1 MNFDEAGVIQLLTGI
16 FGSNH
21 RGVDIGIGD
30 DGAVV
35 KTGDR
40 TVITNDVAVEG
51 THFQTEWSSAFE
63 IGRKITAANLADVYA
78 MGGLPQYLVV
88 ALTLT
93 GDESVDWIEELAQ
106 GIAHEGNSCGA
117 VVVGGDLAKGKN
129 KSISITAIGNVQ
141 SPIKRS
147 GAQVGDGIFL
157 SSLPGWSAA
166 GLAILQSSITSGS
179 ELISD
184 SDYANHAMSEFSA
197 PTVDYVEA
205 VAFASSGAHSLT
217 DISDAFVIQAKQ
229 MADAS
234 KVTFEIDQELIT
246 KNVEFESL
254 KELADSLGIDVW
266 QWIFAGGE
274 DHVFLATG
282 ENLNGFKVGR
292 VIEVIDGQSL
302 TGVEM
307 KKAPDAWRHFQ

>member
-184 SDYANHAMSEFSA
+184 SDFANHAVSEFSA

-254 KELADSLGIDVW
+254 KELADSRGIDVW

>member
-1 MNFDEAGVIQLLTGI
+1 MNFDEASVIQLLSGI
-16 FGSNH
+16 FGGKQ
-21 RGVDIGIGD
+21 RGVEIGIGD

-35 KTGDR
+35 KTNDT

-78 MGGLPQYLVV
+78 MGGQPQYLVV

-93 GDESVDWIEELAQ
+93 GDESLEWIEELAQ
-106 GIAHEGNSCGA
+106 GIAHESNSCGA
-117 VVVGGDLAKGKN
+117 TVVGGDLAKGKN
-129 KSISITAIGNVQ
+129 KSISITAVGNVQ
-141 SPIKRS
+141 VPIKRS
-147 GAQVGDGIFL
+147 GAQVGDGIYL

-166 GLAILQSSITSGS
+166 GLAILQNSITPDS
-179 ELISD
+179 ELIGESD
-184 SDYANHAMSEFSA
+184 FANHAVSEFSA

-246 KNVEFESL
+246 NNIEFESL
-254 KELADSLGIDVW
+254 KELADLLGLDVW

-282 ENLNGFKVGR
+282 KNLNGFRVGT
-292 VIEVIDGQSL
+292 VIDVIDGQSL

-307 KKAPDAWRHFQ
+307 KKAPDTWRHFQ

>member
-1 MNFDEAGVIQLLTGI
+1 MNFDEAGVIQLLSGI

-35 KTGDR
+35 KTSDR

-51 THFQTEWSSAFE
+51 THFQTEWSNAFE

-78 MGGLPQYLVV
+78 MGGQPQYLVV

-93 GDESVDWIEELAQ
+93 GDESLDWIEELAQ
-106 GIAHEGNSCGA
+106 GIAHEANSCGA
-117 VVVGGDLAKGKN
+117 VVVGGDLSKGEN
-129 KSISITAIGNVQ
+129 KSISMTAVGNVQ

-147 GAQVGDGIFL
+147 GAQVGDGIYL

-179 ELISD
+179 ELIGDNDFS
-184 SDYANHAMSEFSA
+184 NHAVSEFSA
-197 PTVDYVEA
+197 PTVDYAEA

-246 KNVEFESL
+246 KNIEFESL
-254 KELADSLGIDVW
+254 KELADLLETDVW

-282 ENLNGFKVGR
+282 KNLNGFRVGT

-307 KKAPDAWRHFQ
+307 KKAPDTWRHFQ